1 MAEPVEWS
9 RWYNRV
15 TCAALPSGRPQMS
28 QEPLV
33 YAINLAIAAIL
44 AAILTEYWRRAG
56 RGSGLGVW
64 AAVAW
69 IMAVADLFFALRPWL
84 PIWTARFLPTLLV
97 TVGLG
102 VLLTGAQHAAGRAQR
117 PRAVAAITA
126 LHAVVLVA
134 FLVVDSESPWRSA
147 VNAVV
152 WSGLSLAAF
161 LTLHR
166 ADEPRRR
173 TLAIPAAVCMAHGL
187 FQAARVAVT
196 VVHAFTPIDVVR
208 DGFQVVAD
216 VEVSLFMSALFVSVL
231 AAHLTSRNEELRRA
245 LDEVQELS
253 GLLPLCAWCHKVRD
267 GEGYWQQVERYFS
280 TRSGLTFTHS
290 ICDTCLEQH
299 FPDEAPTVTASVAPG
314 A

>member
-1 MAEPVEWS
+1 MP
-9 RWYNRV
+9 
-15 TCAALPSGRPQMS
+15 

-69 IMAVADLFFALRPWL
+69 IMAVADLIFALRPWV
-84 PIWTARFLPTLLV
+84 PVWTGRFLPTLLV

-102 VLLTGAQHAAGRAQR
+102 VLLLGAQHASGRAQR
-117 PRAVAAITA
+117 PRIVAVIAA
-126 LHAVVLVA
+126 LHAVVLIA
-134 FLVVDSESPWRSA
+134 FLVIDSESSWRAA
-147 VNAVV
+147 VNAAV
-152 WSGLSLAAF
+152 WSGLSLVAF

-166 ADEPRRR
+166 VDEPRRR
-173 TLAIPAAVCMAHGL
+173 VLAIPAAVCMAHAL
-187 FQAARVAVT
+187 FQAARVTVT
-196 VVHAFTPIDVVR
+196 VVHVFSPIDAVR
-208 DGFQVVAD
+208 DAFQLVAD
-216 VEVSLFMSALFVSVL
+216 VEVSLFMAALFVSVL

-245 LDEVQELS
+245 LDEVHELS

-280 TRSGLTFTHS
+280 ARSGVTFTHS

-299 FPDEAPTVTASVAPG
+299 FPEDAPEVVSDPG
-314 A
+314 AKR